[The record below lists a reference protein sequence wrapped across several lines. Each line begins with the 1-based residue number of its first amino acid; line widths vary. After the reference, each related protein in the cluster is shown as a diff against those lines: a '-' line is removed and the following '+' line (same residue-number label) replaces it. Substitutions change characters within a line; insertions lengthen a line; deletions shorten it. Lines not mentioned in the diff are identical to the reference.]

1 MRRHLGL
8 PSAAEMIFIPAYA
21 VRATE
26 RGSDFVASG
35 PEMSSLELAGN
46 QAELACHS
54 GAYLQQPL
62 AAPVWRHRRN
72 SLHTGESLS
81 NPRV

>member
-1 MRRHLGL
+1 VRRHLGL

-46 QAELACHS
+46 QGSSHAI
-54 GAYLQQPL
+54 
-62 AAPVWRHRRN
+62 AAPT
-72 SLHTGESLS
+72 SS
-81 NPRV
+81 NP